1 MSKADWIYLKT
12 TNTILKNGD
21 WDLGQNVRTKW
32 SDGTSAYTIK
42 TFAVNNVYDLENE
55 FPIITLRYI
64 NWKSAIDEILWIWQL
79 KSNNVK
85 QLNSHIWDQWTDNN
99 GSIGNAYGWQVKQKS
114 LYEEGIFDQID
125 RVIYCLKNKP
135 AFRSIITELFVHKDL
150 HKIGLYPCVHG
161 MQFDVSNGKLNLFLN
176 QRSNDTL
183 TAGSWNVVQY
193 SALVYMLAQVCNLK
207 PGRLSHMVVNSHI
220 YDRHIPY
227 IFHITFARI
236 KFIQDSIKNIVLSK
250 TKIKLSKE
258 EFKKFNQFY
267 EKITKSTVNFDK
279 LIDEA
284 IKMEQKIGEIEKD
297 KNSLIKDYKDI
308 QPQNIKNYCTKIVNT
323 KEFKFADYI
332 IDTLHAYP
340 NFEKLLGFKTP
351 YLILNKNID
360 NFYNY
365 ISPKCKDKKGQI
377 IDNEQSS
384 FSIKNYDYETF
395 GVELQSKVPVAE

>member
-1 MSKADWIYLKT
+1 
-12 TNTILKNGD
+12 
-21 WDLGQNVRTKW
+21 
-32 SDGTSAYTIK
+32 
-42 TFAVNNVYDLENE
+42 
-55 FPIITLRYI
+55 
-64 NWKSAIDEILWIWQL
+64 
-79 KSNNVK
+79 
-85 QLNSHIWDQWTDNN
+85 
-99 GSIGNAYGWQVKQKS
+99 
-114 LYEEGIFDQID
+114 
-125 RVIYCLKNKP
+125 
-135 AFRSIITELFVHKDL
+135 
-150 HKIGLYPCVHG
+150 